1 MFFFR
6 GGSFTNERPD
16 SSRPPSASSSRS
28 DLVYSGR
35 QQKSWN
41 FDGYSSDNDVMQHF
55 SSVFFFLFFFT
66 ILSSLFNMITH
77 NFIPSFLFKFRPKS
91 ILTELGPLNYKEV
104 VHGTAP
110 HWKAEVKRTGTKD
123 KVRKP
128 CLTSDNDNVTLRDLQ
143 NHPTVNNMT
152 PILSD
157 LEHSSRMKSHVTFFF
172 FLAVPP
178 IASPKEPFPT
188 KSHNKRYDVFLKHLI
203 AGRRTPERRFAR
215 FNSGDESDST

>member
-1 MFFFR
+1 MIRAVFLTWLLTI
-6 GGSFTNERPD
+6 SFP
-16 SSRPPSASSSRS
+16 
-28 DLVYSGR
+28 V
-35 QQKSWN
+35 
-41 FDGYSSDNDVMQHF
+41 
-55 SSVFFFLFFFT
+55 
-66 ILSSLFNMITH
+66 
-77 NFIPSFLFKFRPKS
+77 FLFKFRPKS

-110 HWKAEVKRTGTKD
+110 RWKAEVKRTGTQD

-143 NHPTVNNMT
+143 NHCTVNNMT

-157 LEHSSRMKSHVTFFF
+157 LEHSSRMKSRVTFFF
-172 FLAVPP
+172 FLTVPP

-188 KSHNKRYDVFLKHLI
+188 KSHNKRYDIFLKHLI